1 MVNFVL
7 TMRDAAA
14 LLFGVVHMAAIL
26 SPIISSSL
34 VNARVVPLLVAA
46 LLTSVAAAQADG
58 SVTTTCVGI
67 RGAGTCTT
75 IWKRGL
81 GDSIEPALWTPRA
94 ERDAAA
100 AAEGERL
107 WLARCRPV
115 AKFDHYG
122 VKHYRYAAAG
132 CEFGRYE

>member
-1 MVNFVL
+1 MVH
-7 TMRDAAA
+7 
-14 LLFGVVHMAAIL
+14 GAAIL
-26 SPIISSSL
+26 SAIISSL
-34 VNARVVPLLVAA
+34 LAAARVAVLFAAA
-46 LLTSVAAAQADG
+46 LLTSMAAAQADG

-75 IWKRGL
+75 IWRRGL
-81 GDSIEPALWTPRA
+81 GDSFEPALWTPRA

-100 AAEGERL
+100 SAEREKL

-115 AKFDHYG
+115 AEFDRYG